1 MLNVDGNNI
10 KDKKAINDQNNVI
23 FKKIIKKYPC
33 LIDGCEYATDWRNHL
48 VRHMKSQHFRNPAD
62 LLHCKENKC
71 KYQTFHPY
79 CIDRHIKTKQRRDP
93 ADLIHCE
100 EAGCTYQTFDSGN
113 LLKHVRA
120 IHRRDPADLLHCEE
134 TGCTYQTFYS
144 GHLDQHMKIKHRR
157 DPADLIHCEEAGC
170 SFKTFYPYCLIE
182 HKRSNAHWYSQD
194 KAISWEKLCY
204 EIATLILTKKN
215 WLWKSS
221 IIASQFQN
229 RQYIIPEIAIYEDQK
244 LDTIIDAKLSSN
256 ALKDK
261 DYTVYPQMAKKVVFW
276 ILYGESHSQKF
287 NNHTLEFVSAKD
299 LIQQL
304 LVLER
309 KIEDSIHITELITRI
324 QTLMHS
330 KSN

>member
-1 MLNVDGNNI
+1 MFLDLH
-10 KDKKAINDQNNVI
+10 
-23 FKKIIKKYPC
+23 II
-33 LIDGCEYATDWRNHL
+33 L
-48 VRHMKSQHFRNPAD
+48 
-62 LLHCKENKC
+62 
-71 KYQTFHPY
+71 
-79 CIDRHIKTKQRRDP
+79 
-93 ADLIHCE
+93 
-100 EAGCTYQTFDSGN
+100 
-113 LLKHVRA
+113 
-120 IHRRDPADLLHCEE
+120 
-134 TGCTYQTFYS
+134 
-144 GHLDQHMKIKHRR
+144 KHRR